1 MNENLDLKLKNALE
15 ELDKYKEENERLKNL
30 LIQHNIH
37 LEPEKPP
44 ISPKTKSEII
54 KQRINIFIRLFKG
67 RTDVYSVR
75 WESKSGR
82 SGYMPACENEWVPNI
97 CDKPNIKCSACSHK
111 KYLELTD
118 KVIYEHLSGKK
129 TIGIYP
135 LLKDD
140 TCYFLAVDFD
150 KSSWR
155 DDASAFL
162 KTCKDFNVPSFIEK
176 SRSGNGC
183 HIWIFFEKAIPAA
196 KARKLG
202 SSLLSKTLEH
212 RYEIGLD
219 SYDRM
224 FPNQDT
230 LPEGG
235 FGNLIALPLQKT
247 PRENG
252 NSIFV
257 NVNFEPIKDQWA
269 YLANVQKLSLTY
281 VEQTISKITK
291 SSEELPK
298 IEFNLPKQ
306 ITVELNNGIAIQKSH
321 LPSSIAKELIEL
333 TSFSNP
339 EFYKAQS
346 SRLSTH
352 GIPRVINC
360 SDENE
365 THLIFPRGCFEDIQN
380 ILNKKGGEIEIKDHR
395 EIGKLLKVE
404 FKGELFPEQKEAV
417 DKLNDYDT
425 GVLSATTGF
434 GKTIVGAALIAK
446 RNINTLIVVH
456 RKQLMEQWRE
466 SLNTFLDLGDQTI
479 GLIGGGKNKPS
490 GCVDI
495 ATIQTLTSKDENRS
509 LLNNYGQIIVDECH
523 HLSAFT
529 FENVLK
535 ETSAKYV
542 HGLTATPTRKD
553 GLHPIM
559 TMQCGPIRYKV
570 SAKNQ
575 AKVHTFDHQLI
586 PRYTKFKSGFD
597 EEINTIQNLYGELA
611 VNEKRNDL
619 IFDDVL
625 RALDEGRNPII
636 LTERQEH
643 VNQLENKLKGFA
655 KNLIVL
661 TGGLNKKEENKRLK
675 MLKEV
680 PEYEE
685 RLIIAT
691 GKYIGEGFDDA
702 RLDTLFLVMPISW
715 KGTLQQYIGRLHRSY
730 ENKQV
735 VQVYDYVDSNEPML
749 KRMFDKRKEG
759 YKSLG
764 YKVNLE
770 LSSDQMKLF

>member
-1 MNENLDLKLKNALE
+1 MNEKLELKLKKALE
-15 ELDKYKEENERLKNL
+15 ELEKYKDENENLKKL

-37 LEPEKPP
+37 FEPMKPNNP
-44 ISPKTKSEII
+44 LLKSEII
-54 KQRINIFIRLFKG
+54 KQRINIFKRLFKG

-82 SGYMPACENEWVPNI
+82 SGYVPACENEWVPNI
-97 CDKPNIKCSACSHK
+97 CDKPNIKCSSCTNK

-140 TCYFLAVDFD
+140 TCYFLAIDFD

-162 KTCKDFNVPSFIEK
+162 KTCKEYNVPSFTEK

-183 HIWIFFEKAIPAA
+183 HIWIFFEEPIPAA

-202 SSLLSKTLEH
+202 NSLLSKTLEL

-224 FPNQDT
+224 FPNQDI
-230 LPEGG
+230 LPDGG
-235 FGNLIALPLQKT
+235 FGNLIALPLQRT
-247 PRENG
+247 PRQNG

-257 NVNFEPIKDQWA
+257 NVDFEPIKDQWA
-269 YLANVQKLSLTY
+269 YLAKVQKLKITN
-281 VEQTISKITK
+281 VEQILTKLLKSTSPLPTIDIN
-291 SSEELPK
+291 
-298 IEFNLPKQ
+298 FPKQ
-306 ITVELNNGIAIQKSH
+306 ITLELNNGIKIQKSD
-321 LPSSIAKELIEL
+321 LPSSIAKELIDL

-346 SRLSTH
+346 RRLSTQ
-352 GIPRVINC
+352 GIPRLINC
-360 SDENE
+360 FDENE
-365 THLIFPRGCFEDIQN
+365 TQLIFPRGCYEDVQN
-380 ILNKKGGEIEIKDHR
+380 ILNNHGIQINFLDNR
-395 EIGKLLKVE
+395 QIGNTIKVE
-404 FKGELFPEQKEAV
+404 FKGKLYPEQKEV
-417 DKLNDYDT
+417 IDKLNEHDT

-434 GKTIVGAALIAK
+434 GKTIIGAALIAK
-446 RNINTLIVVH
+446 RNVNTLVIVH
-456 RKQLMEQWRE
+456 RKQLMEQWKY
-466 SLNTFLDLGDQTI
+466 SLTSFLNLGEQTV
-479 GLIGGGKNKPS
+479 GLIGGGKNKAS

-495 ATIQTLTSKDENRS
+495 ATIQTLSSKDENREF
-509 LLNNYGQIIVDECH
+509 LKKYGQIIVDECH
-523 HLSAFT
+523 HISAFT

-535 ETSAKYV
+535 GSTAKYV

-597 EEINTIQNLYGELA
+597 EENKSIQNLYGELA
-611 VNEKRNDL
+611 RNEKRNEL

-625 RALDEGRNPII
+625 KALDDGRNPII

-643 VNQLENKLKGFA
+643 VNQLENRLKGFA

-661 TGGLNKKEENKRLK
+661 TGGLKNKEENQRLK

-680 PEYEE
+680 PDDEE

-735 VQVYDYVDSNEPML
+735 VQVYDYVDSDESML

-764 YKVNLE
+764 YKVNLD
-770 LSSDQMKLF
+770 LTSDQMKLF